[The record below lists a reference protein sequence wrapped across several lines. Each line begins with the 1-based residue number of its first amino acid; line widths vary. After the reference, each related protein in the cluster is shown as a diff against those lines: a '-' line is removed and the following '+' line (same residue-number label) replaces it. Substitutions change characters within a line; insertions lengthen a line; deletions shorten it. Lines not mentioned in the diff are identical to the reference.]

1 MLPCAYA
8 NPRRARNSCH
18 GRPERVRRP
27 GQAWRLDSYRRSRF
41 DVIDNWTGDAPVGW
55 PVRNHAAPFF
65 CGPPNFSRLAG
76 ERHRQVSQ
84 KNAEMS
90 LIVESDGRKLGHD
103 LPVFVT
109 TGRFVAPSTCTLEPR
124 RATSAYGHLSRA
136 SSLTLRASRDTALA
150 PRLNRTG
157 LLECLVQVARNAPF
171 QLHTRVGQ
179 ALPADT
185 R

>member
-8 NPRRARNSCH
+8 NPRRARNSCR
-18 GRPERVRRP
+18 GRPEQVRRP
-27 GQAWRLDSYRRSRF
+27 GQAWRPDSYRRSRF
-41 DVIDNWTGDAPVGW
+41 DVNDNRTGDVPAGW

-65 CGPPNFSRLAG
+65 CGHPNFSRLAG
-76 ERHRQVSQ
+76 EGHRRVSQ
-84 KNAEMS
+84 KIAEVP
-90 LIVESDGRKLGHD
+90 LIVESDGRKLGLD

-109 TGRFVAPSTCTLEPR
+109 PGRFIAPPTCTLGPR
-124 RATSAYGHLSRA
+124 RATSAYGHLSRVG
-136 SSLTLRASRDTALA
+136 SPTLRASCDTALA
-150 PRLNRTG
+150 PRPSKTG
-157 LLECLVQVARNAPF
+157 LLECLAQVARNAPF

>member
-18 GRPERVRRP
+18 GRPERVWRP
-27 GQAWRLDSYRRSRF
+27 GRAWRLDSYRLSRF
-41 DVIDNWTGDAPVGW
+41 DVNSNWTGDAPAGW

-65 CGPPNFSRLAG
+65 CGHPNFSRLAG
-76 ERHRQVSQ
+76 EGHRQVSQ
-84 KNAEMS
+84 KIAEMS
-90 LIVESDGRKLGHD
+90 LIVELDGRKLGHD

-109 TGRFVAPSTCTLEPR
+109 PEQFIAPATCSLEPR
-124 RATSAYGHLSRA
+124 RATSAYGHLNRVGSP
-136 SSLTLRASRDTALA
+136 TLRASRDTALA

-157 LLECLVQVARNAPF
+157 LLECLAHVASNAPF